1 MVNRKPDAR
10 QSWLDTGLHVLASE
24 GADGLRIDRLATLL
38 GVTKG
43 SFHHHFNGAGG
54 YKKELLAHFE
64 RLAIQALDAAIGDVE
79 KTGDAHATLAHLTA
93 LVAPTKGRI
102 YWPELEVAIR
112 AWATSDSDVRE
123 TQERVDSARLAALQ
137 RIWRPHV
144 ADDAAARVAALL
156 PYLVAVGATTVVPPV
171 AADELQ
177 RVYELLLPLVPS
189 GAEEPARQS
198 VSQR

>member
-1 MVNRKPDAR
+1 VVNRKPDAR

-43 SFHHHFNGAGG
+43 SFHHHFDGAGG

-64 RLAIQALDAAIGDVE
+64 RIAIEALDAAIGEVE
-79 KTGDAHATLAHLTA
+79 ASGDAQATMAHLTA
-93 LVAPTKGRI
+93 LVAPIEGRI

-137 RIWRPHV
+137 RVWRPHV

-156 PYLVAVGATTVVPPV
+156 PYLVAVGATSVVPPV
-171 AADELQ
+171 PADELQ

-189 GAEEPARQS
+189 GTEKPA
-198 VSQR
+198 

>member
-1 MVNRKPDAR
+1 VVNRKPDAR
-10 QSWLDTGLHVLASE
+10 LGWLDTGLHVLASE
-24 GADGLRIDRLATLL
+24 GADALRIDHLAKLL

-43 SFHHHFNGAGG
+43 SFHHHFAGAGG

-64 RLAIQALDAAIGDVE
+64 RIAIDALNTAIGEVE
-79 KTGDAHATLAHLTA
+79 AAGDAQATMAHLTS
-93 LVAPTKGRI
+93 LVATIKDRI

-112 AWATSDSDVRE
+112 AWATSDSEVRE

-156 PYLVAVGATTVVPPV
+156 PYLVAVGATSIVPPV

-177 RVYELLLPLVPS
+177 RVYELLLPLVP
-189 GAEEPARQS
+189 GRP
-198 VSQR
+198 